1 MDYYNDLPER
11 ICHIRKHYM
20 SIPEQYEYDDLPFYE
35 NKSSLS
41 SANCRKVADALST
54 LLVVYQEDGTEWSIS
69 PAGRRLVHREFP
81 RLGWFHKHEYVEI
94 FYVIEGSFT
103 QVLFG
108 EKIAPKLGIIKRF
121 VGTEPNCC
129 VTSAYNRRLKKL
141 LPKYGIELIETER
154 LKGISASK
162 VRELIRTKR
171 LEESKTMV
179 PETTY
184 EEISRFIK

>member
-108 EKIAPKLGIIKRF
+108 EKIRFEQGEFVITDCNCEHAVYIESQNPAVIFLKLQ
-121 VGTEPNCC
+121 ED
-129 VTSAYNRRLKKL
+129 YL
-141 LPKYGIELIETER
+141 
-154 LKGISASK
+154 
-162 VRELIRTKR
+162 
-171 LEESKTMV
+171 
-179 PETTY
+179 
-184 EEISRFIK
+184 

>member
-94 FYVIEGSFT
+94 S
-103 QVLFG
+103 
-108 EKIAPKLGIIKRF
+108 
-121 VGTEPNCC
+121 
-129 VTSAYNRRLKKL
+129 
-141 LPKYGIELIETER
+141 
-154 LKGISASK
+154 
-162 VRELIRTKR
+162 
-171 LEESKTMV
+171 M
-179 PETTY
+179 
-184 EEISRFIK
+184 